1 MGELTARQLLAQ
13 GVGSVMVTNRTF
25 DRAIDV
31 ARELGGMPVPWDRL
45 ARYLPLADL
54 VIAAVSAED
63 FLVRPGVVEEAM
75 RERRH
80 RPMFLIDLAVPRAID
95 PAVNALADVY
105 LFDIDDLEG
114 VVAENRGV
122 RAREAE
128 KAELIV
134 EAEVDAFWR
143 WFTTLDVVPT
153 IVALRD
159 RCETIR
165 ERELARGLTALG
177 PIDPRQREVVDRL
190 TRTIVNKILHAPLSV
205 LRRAAFD
212 IEAGRRLFRLGAD
225 PDPDPDPDDEE
236 R

>member
-1 MGELTARQLLAQ
+1 MGELTARQLLGQ
-13 GVGSVMVTNRTF
+13 GVGSLMVASRTF

-54 VIAAVSAED
+54 VVTAVDTGD
-63 FLVRPGVVEEAM
+63 FVLRPDAVEEAV

-95 PAVNALADVY
+95 PAVNGLADVY
-105 LFDIDDLEG
+105 LYDIDDLEG
-114 VVAENRGV
+114 VVSENRGA

-134 EAEVDAFWR
+134 DAEVDAFWR
-143 WFTTLDVVPT
+143 WFTSLDVVPT

-159 RCETIR
+159 RFETIR
-165 ERELARGLTALG
+165 EREVARSLAALG
-177 PIDPRQREVVDRL
+177 PIDARQREAIDRL
-190 TRTIVNKILHAPLSV
+190 TRTLVNKLLHAPLSV
-205 LRRAAFD
+205 LRREAFYLEAA
-212 IEAGRRLFRLGAD
+212 RRLFGLGTG
-225 PDPDPDPDDEE
+225 PDPDDDDDEG
-236 R
+236 